1 MRDQEL
7 KLEEVETS
15 HNGAGED
22 GIQGEGSGEEAI
34 CIESDRER
42 AHARACVWER
52 PSERA
57 SERGLFALCPGP
69 FNVASVASIASPPSH
84 QRSSSEK

>member
-42 AHARACVWER
+42 AHARAGVCVGET
-52 PSERA
+52 ERA
-57 SERGLFALCPGP
+57 SERERFICTLSG
-69 FNVASVASIASPPSH
+69 SI
-84 QRSSSEK
+84 

>member
-42 AHARACVWER
+42 AHARARARVCVGET
-52 PSERA
+52 ERA
-57 SERGLFALCPGP
+57 SERERFICTLSG
-69 FNVASVASIASPPSH
+69 SI
-84 QRSSSEK
+84 